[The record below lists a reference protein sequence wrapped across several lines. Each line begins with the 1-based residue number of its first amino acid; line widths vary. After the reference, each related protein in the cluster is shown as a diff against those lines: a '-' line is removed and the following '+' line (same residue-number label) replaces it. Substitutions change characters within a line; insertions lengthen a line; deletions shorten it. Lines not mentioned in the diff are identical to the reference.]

1 MGRIQTHQHPATF
14 FTVVCSLW
22 LTAVFALH
30 AQPYGLTSRP
40 SFDAFHGGVLPPTA
54 PTFTGSWSAVPA
66 FPNVTFINALGI
78 CELPG
83 QPSNARRMVVWE
95 REGRVYSIPK
105 NSAAANADKVL
116 MLDISAQCQGWD
128 DSGLL
133 ALAFHPNFGSGPTNN
148 RYVFIYYTYVTPGT
162 VTGSPTARPN
172 TFKPCRD
179 RLVRYTVDANGVIEP
194 ASETIFIDQVGASV
208 WHNGGGMFF
217 HPDDGFLYLT
227 NGDDAQATL
236 NSQRMDRGL
245 FGGVLR
251 IDVDQRGGTISKP
264 ISRQPLPSGSVTQNY
279 YIPLDNPFVGQ
290 PNTLEEFFAIG
301 LRSPHRMTVD
311 PVSKRI
317 FIGDVGL
324 ANWEEVSVIEP
335 GDEAIVCVN
344 GVSFFLGVQQPSA
357 DDVARHA
364 AYVAG
369 LVGVE
374 HTGIGLD
381 ISFSQPGLDDT
392 PPGDYDPTYWWP
404 KSAGYD
410 RALVRSAYP
419 PVESWRDL
427 PAALQ
432 RTGMTADEATLVMGG
447 NMMRVAKQVWRC
459 MGSGLALQHPE
470 R

>member
-1 MGRIQTHQHPATF
+1 MTIHWEAHACLPLHPQADFAPIDRLRAAGVHYVSINIGMDMNPLAQVMSVIAGFRATIAAHPDKYRMVATLADIEAAKGAGCIGIGFDLEGALPLLGQPEMVALYKSLGVHQMHLAYNRNNSVAGGCHDTEQGLTPLGRK
-14 FTVVCSLW
+14 VVAAINAAGVLMDCSHTGRRCSLDIM
-22 LTAVFALH
+22 AASSAPVIFSHANPVALVEH
-30 AQPYGLTSRP
+30 GRNITDEQIRACAAT
-40 SFDAFHGGVLPPTA
+40 GGV
-54 PTFTGSWSAVPA
+54 
-66 FPNVTFINALGI
+66 
-78 CELPG
+78 
-83 QPSNARRMVVWE
+83 
-95 REGRVYSIPK
+95 
-105 NSAAANADKVL
+105 
-116 MLDISAQCQGWD
+116 
-128 DSGLL
+128 
-133 ALAFHPNFGSGPTNN
+133 
-148 RYVFIYYTYVTPGT
+148 
-162 VTGSPTARPN
+162 
-172 TFKPCRD
+172 
-179 RLVRYTVDANGVIEP
+179 
-194 ASETIFIDQVGASV
+194 
-208 WHNGGGMFF
+208 
-217 HPDDGFLYLT
+217 
-227 NGDDAQATL
+227 
-236 NSQRMDRGL
+236 
-245 FGGVLR
+245 
-251 IDVDQRGGTISKP
+251 
-264 ISRQPLPSGSVTQNY
+264 
-279 YIPLDNPFVGQ
+279 
-290 PNTLEEFFAIG
+290 
-301 LRSPHRMTVD
+301 
-311 PVSKRI
+311 
-317 FIGDVGL
+317 
-324 ANWEEVSVIEP
+324 
-335 GDEAIVCVN
+335 VCVN